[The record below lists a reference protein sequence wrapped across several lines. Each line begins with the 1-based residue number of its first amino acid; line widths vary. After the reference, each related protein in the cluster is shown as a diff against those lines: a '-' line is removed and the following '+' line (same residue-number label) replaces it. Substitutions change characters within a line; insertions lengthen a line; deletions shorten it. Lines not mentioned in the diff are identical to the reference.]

1 MGRWLR
7 RGSGSSG
14 GNGNR
19 NEDGGGSDGNG
30 NGYGESAVVPFRDAN
45 REIGEIPLADI
56 DNFHIPGR
64 DEKGASQPIAFH
76 VPPILARCIDIM
88 VHSKRFP
95 YVNREDFCRH
105 AVVRHLGWLNGI
117 RTTIQPTMMPQL
129 EIVLEVLRDAEFR
142 LRMEKAF
149 KELDRLVEVYMRRG
163 EQVEAVRVISLIVTR
178 MREVE
183 SSANQREFIASAL
196 RKYEAVMAGERNWN
210 EGFTFGGTEAM
221 A

>member
-1 MGRWLR
+1 MGRWR
-7 RGSGSSG
+7 
-14 GNGNR
+14 NR
-19 NEDGGGSDGNG
+19 NSSDNG
-30 NGYGESAVVPFRDAN
+30 NGSGNGSGGVADSAPIVPFRDAN
-45 REIGEIPLADI
+45 KEIGETPLADL

-64 DEKGASQPIAFH
+64 DDKGASQAIAFH

-105 AVVRHLGWLNGI
+105 AAVRHLGWLNEI
-117 RTTIQPTMMPQL
+117 RTTVQPSMMPQL
-129 EIVLEVLRDAEFR
+129 EVVLEVLRDAEFR
-142 LRMEKAF
+142 LRMERAF

-163 EQVEAVRVISLIVTR
+163 EQAEAVRVISLIVTR

-196 RKYEAVMAGERNWN
+196 RKYEAVMAGEGNWN
-210 EGFTFGGTEAM
+210 EGFTFSEAT